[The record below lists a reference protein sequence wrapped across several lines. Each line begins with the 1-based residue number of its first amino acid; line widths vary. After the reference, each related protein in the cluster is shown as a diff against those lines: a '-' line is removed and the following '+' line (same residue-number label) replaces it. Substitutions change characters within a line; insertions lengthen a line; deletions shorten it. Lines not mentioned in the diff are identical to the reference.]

1 MMDVIRFDAV
11 KVAMKQDA
19 TGYVLTLR
27 IHPDEVP
34 EELLRHFVGA
44 HYDVA
49 MIRTDVQAITG
60 PNLVQLAG
68 MLCRNQDFFH
78 FLGNEMIVDISNEQ
92 EATEA
97 LREYLQIQTRK
108 ELQTNKE
115 AANKLIKLNK
125 DFQSWKRN

>member
-1 MMDVIRFDAV
+1 
-11 KVAMKQDA
+11 
-19 TGYVLTLR
+19 
-27 IHPDEVP
+27 
-34 EELLRHFVGA
+34 
-44 HYDVA
+44 
-49 MIRTDVQAITG
+49 
-60 PNLVQLAG
+60 

-92 EATEA
+92 QATDA